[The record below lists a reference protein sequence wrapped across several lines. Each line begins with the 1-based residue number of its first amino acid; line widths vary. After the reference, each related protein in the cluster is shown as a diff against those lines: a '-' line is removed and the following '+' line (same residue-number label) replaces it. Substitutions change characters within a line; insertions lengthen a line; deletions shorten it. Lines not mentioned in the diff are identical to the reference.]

1 MSFPSLRQR
10 IPSEPVALNPTDGT
24 VDTPLPAT
32 FRPQANV
39 KTGAFSRLM
48 NGLFGTAQPVSSS
61 QSAQVALPN
70 QRNGFYA
77 FHEGDQ
83 FTAGA
88 PSFAFEYPNELPLLT
103 IWGRSFLRKP
113 NTFLPFQPPQVISE
127 ANIVINGIGGLQSGQ
142 FVLQG
147 LEESS
152 S

>member
-1 MSFPSLRQR
+1 MSFPSLRTR
-10 IPSEPVALNPTDGT
+10 IPSESVVLNPTDGT
-24 VDTPLPAT
+24 VDTPLPASVP
-32 FRPQANV
+32 PQRNIQ
-39 KTGAFSRLM
+39 TGAFSRLM
-48 NGLFGTAQPVSSS
+48 SGLFGSAQPPSSS

-88 PSFAFEYPNELPLLT
+88 PSFAFEYPNELPMLT
-103 IWGRSFLRKP
+103 IWGRAFLRKP

-127 ANIVINGIGGLQSGQ
+127 ANITINGIGGLQAGQ

-147 LEESS
+147 LEEPS
-152 S
+152 

>member
-1 MSFPSLRQR
+1 MSFQILRKR
-10 IPSEPVALNPTDGT
+10 IPSEPVVSAASGT
-24 VDTPLPAT
+24 VETPLPASIP
-32 FRPQANV
+32 PQRDIQ
-39 KTGAFSRLM
+39 TGGFARLM
-48 NGLFGTAQPVSSS
+48 NGLFGVAQPPSSS
-61 QSAQVALPN
+61 QSAQVATPPPK
-70 QRNGFYA
+70 GFYH

-127 ANIVINGIGGLQSGQ
+127 ANVFTSGIGGLQAGQ

-147 LEESS
+147 LEESQ
-152 S
+152 